1 VVEYDLMNGP
11 EYLEW
16 WKLLSIGT
24 EEYSSGE
31 VVVVQGQVV
40 MTVVDDME
48 GLGPGTRFWDPH

>member
-1 VVEYDLMNGP
+1 MNGP

-31 VVVVQGQVV
+31 VVVVQGRVA
-40 MTVVDDME
+40 MTVVDDKE